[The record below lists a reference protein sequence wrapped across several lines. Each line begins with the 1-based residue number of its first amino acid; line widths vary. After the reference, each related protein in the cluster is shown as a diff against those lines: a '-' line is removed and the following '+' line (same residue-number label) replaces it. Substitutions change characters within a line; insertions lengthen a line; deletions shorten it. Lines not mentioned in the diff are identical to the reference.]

1 VKGFSWYIAR
11 RYLAT
16 RKKGRFLSFITW
28 IALGGITV
36 GVTAL
41 IVVIGVMNGMQEE
54 LQGKILGATPH
65 IYVLEYGESL
75 RMSRWQEV
83 ADSVMTIPEVTAVT
97 PWALS
102 SVIVSYGD
110 YNQPAEL
117 YGIRLEGDPADAAT
131 EMEAEI
137 LAGVHS
143 LSPTDSGRPPIIL
156 GSILAERMGVYV
168 GDNIRL
174 YALEGIDA
182 IDPMGNPSPSVREF
196 EVTGTFTTGMYEYD
210 IKNMY
215 APLEWVQ
222 SILRIRADD
231 RVSGL
236 GVRIR
241 DHWAATEVAD
251 RINEKLGLNYK
262 TESWITMN
270 RSLFA
275 ALKLEKLVMGLI
287 LLLIVLVASF
297 NIVSTLV
304 MVVVDRTSEIGILK
318 SMGMTDAQVLRIF
331 ILQGFAIGFLGTAL
345 GTGLGLLASW
355 ILHRYQIIEIPAEV
369 YFVDRLPV
377 SIHIGDLLLIVGASL
392 LISLVATIYPALQAS
407 RLEPVEAIKDE

>member
-1 VKGFSWYIAR
+1 VKGFSWYIAQ
-11 RYLAT
+11 RYLAS

-65 IYVLEYGESL
+65 VYVLEYGESL
-75 RMSRWQEV
+75 RMSNWQDV
-83 ADSVMTIPEVTAVT
+83 ADSVRTIPEVTAVT
-97 PWALS
+97 PWVLS
-102 SVIVSYGD
+102 SVILETGG

-117 YGIRLEGDPADAAT
+117 YGIRLEGRPEDAAT

-137 LAGVHS
+137 LSGIYS
-143 LSPTDSGRPPIIL
+143 LSPTSSGLPPIIL
-156 GSILAERMGVYV
+156 GSLLAQRMGIFV
-168 GDNIRL
+168 GDSIL
-174 YALEGIDA
+174 VYALEGMGQLDS
-182 IDPMGNPSPSVREF
+182 MGNPRPSVRRF

-222 SILRIRADD
+222 SILRIQADD

-241 DHWAATEVAD
+241 DHWDATEVAAQ
-251 RINEKLGLNYK
+251 IQQKLGYSYS

-275 ALKLEKLVMGLI
+275 ALQLEKLVMGLI

-304 MVVVDRTSEIGILK
+304 MVVVDRTAEIGILK
-318 SMGMTDAQVLRIF
+318 SMGMTDSQVLRIF
-331 ILQGFAIGFLGTAL
+331 VLQGFAIGFLGTAL
-345 GTGLGLLASW
+345 GTGLGLLVSW
-355 ILHRYQIIEIPAEV
+355 ILHRFQVIQIPADV
-369 YFVDRLPV
+369 YFIDRLPV
-377 SIHIGDLLLIVGASL
+377 SIHIGDVLLIVGMSL
-392 LISLVATIYPALQAS
+392 LISLLATIYPAIQAS
-407 RLEPVEAIKDE
+407 RLEPVEAIKNG

>member
-1 VKGFSWYIAR
+1 MRGFSWYIAR
-11 RYLAT
+11 RYLASG
-16 RKKGRFLSFITW
+16 KKGNFLSFITW

-54 LQGKILGATPH
+54 LQEKILGATPH
-65 IYVLEYGESL
+65 IYVLENGQTL
-75 RMSRWQEV
+75 RLSRWQEV
-83 ADSVMTIPEVTAVT
+83 ADSVRTIPEVTAVT

-102 SVIVSYGD
+102 SVVVEAGGYT
-110 YNQPAEL
+110 QPAEL
-117 YGIRLEGDPADAAT
+117 FGIRLDGDPANAAT

-137 LAGVHS
+137 L
-143 LSPTDSGRPPIIL
+143 SGAHNLEATASGLPPIIV
-156 GSILAERMGVYV
+156 GSLLAERMGIFV
-168 GDNIRL
+168 GDSILLFN
-174 YALEGIDA
+174 LENTPIDQMGIPRPA
-182 IDPMGNPSPSVREF
+182 YRQF

-231 RVSGL
+231 QVSGL
-236 GVRIR
+236 AVRIE
-241 DHWAATEVAD
+241 DHWQATEVGD
-251 RINEKLGLNYK
+251 RIQEKLGYDY
-262 TESWITMN
+262 TTQSWITMN

-275 ALKLEKLVMGLI
+275 ALKLEKLAMGLI

-318 SMGMTDAQVLRIF
+318 SMGMTDSQVLRIF
-331 ILQGFAIGFLGTAL
+331 VLQGFAIGFLGTAL

-355 ILHRYQIIEIPAEV
+355 ILHRYQIIQIPADV
-369 YFVDRLPV
+369 YFIDRLPV
-377 SIHIGDLLLIVGASL
+377 SVHIGDVLIIVGASL
-392 LISLVATIYPALQAS
+392 LISLIATIYPARQAS